1 MKPATAKSSDPLM
14 VQSVAKAFRVLEA
27 FDSGHTRLTLS
38 EISQVTSFDLS
49 AVQRF
54 CHTLHKLGYLDK
66 DPVTRQFSLSLKVL
80 DLAYHFKHT
89 SRLVG
94 AATPVLQH
102 LSRETEET
110 VNLTVLYGV
119 EVVYLSRIQSR
130 HVLHAGV
137 TSGTRLPAYCSS
149 SGRAILSQLP
159 VEEVRSVIEAS
170 DLRKH
175 TPHTVTDPEK
185 LLAIIEEVRQQGYAS
200 GFEELY
206 LGDASIAAPIRGP
219 GGAVLGA
226 ISIATTLARFS
237 REEVVARYASLI
249 IAAARSIAV

>member
-1 MKPATAKSSDPLM
+1 MKSAIEKSSDPLM
-14 VQSVAKAFRVLEA
+14 VRSVAKAFRVLEA
-27 FDSGHTRLTLS
+27 FDTRHTRLTLS
-38 EISQVTSFDLS
+38 EIAQVTTLDLS

-66 DPVTRQFSLSLKVL
+66 DPVTRQFRLALKVL
-80 DLAYHFKHT
+80 DLAYHFSHT

-110 VNLTVLYGV
+110 VNLTVLDGV

-130 HVLHAGV
+130 HVLNTGV

-149 SGRAILSQLP
+149 SGRAILSQLSS
-159 VEEVRSVIEAS
+159 EKIKSVLGAS
-170 DLRKH
+170 DLRRH

-185 LLAIIEEVRQQGYAS
+185 ILRIIEEVGRQGYAT
-200 GFEELY
+200 GFEEIY
-206 LGDASIAAPIRGP
+206 LGDASIAAPIRES
-219 GGAVLGA
+219 GGSVVGA

-237 REEVVARYASLI
+237 REEVVSRYASMI